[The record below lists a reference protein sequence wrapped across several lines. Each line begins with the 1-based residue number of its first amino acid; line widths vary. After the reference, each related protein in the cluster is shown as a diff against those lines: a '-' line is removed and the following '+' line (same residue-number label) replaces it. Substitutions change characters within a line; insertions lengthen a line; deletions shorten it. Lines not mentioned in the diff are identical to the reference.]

1 VAWRHIRRS
10 GLYYRVCDPEWS
22 DCTDT
27 TFSKRAGGR
36 WNEAGRFGVLYLC
49 RDLLVAAAN
58 ARKNFEG
65 EIHSLY
71 DLNPE
76 YRPAILEFSLGR
88 SPGHR
93 FVDAVSNSG
102 LSAFGLP
109 TSYPLTATGG
119 KIAHA
124 RCRAVGFEAYASD
137 EAGIAC
143 RSAAEATDGSWIG
156 EELALFDRASELA
169 APGKRRGFA
178 AWYPIA
184 K

>member
-1 VAWRHIRRS
+1 
-10 GLYYRVCDPEWS
+10 
-22 DCTDT
+22 
-27 TFSKRAGGR
+27 
-36 WNEAGRFGVLYLC
+36 LYLC

-76 YRPAILEFSLGR
+76 FRPMLLEFSLGR
-88 SPGHR
+88 APGHR
-93 FVDAVSNSG
+93 FVDAVSNAG
-102 LSAFGLP
+102 LSALGLP
-109 TSYPLTATGG
+109 ESYPLSASGA
-119 KIAHA
+119 KLPHA
-124 RCRAVGFEAYASD
+124 RCRAVGFAAYESD

-143 RSAAEATDGSWIG
+143 RSAAESTGASWVG
-156 EELALFDRASELA
+156 EELAVFDRATGLA

-178 AWYPIA
+178 AWYPLA

>member
-1 VAWRHIRRS
+1 MTVRHVRRS

-22 DCTDT
+22 DCADP

-36 WNEAGRFGVLYLC
+36 WNEPGRFGVLYLC
-49 RDLLVAAAN
+49 RDLVVAAAN

-71 DLNPE
+71 DLKPE
-76 YRPAILEFSLGR
+76 YRPVLLEFSLGR

-93 FVDAVSNSG
+93 FVDAVS
-102 LSAFGLP
+102 SAGILALGLP
-109 TSYPLTATGG
+109 ALYPLTANGG
-119 KIAHA
+119 KVPHA
-124 RCRAVGFEAYASD
+124 RCRAIGFAAYETD

-143 RSAAEATDGSWIG
+143 RSAAEPTATSWVG
-156 EELALFDRASELA
+156 EELALFDRATGLA

-178 AWYPIA
+178 AWYPMA